1 MTRRCVCLSSR
12 ELARR
17 EIVEA
22 RMRPYFVVVPSPT
35 LDDDLCFGTRA
46 EPFEAEALVA
56 EFAVEAFRD
65 AILPRLARLDQRGAD
80 AGATIHDSS
89 AFDTNSGPL
98 SLRRKAGAPRSLTRR
113 ARTSITRGERMRLA
127 TSIAS
132 PSLVNSSVTVRHL
145 SCWPLAQRSNTKS

>member
-1 MTRRCVCLSSR
+1 
-12 ELARR
+12 
-17 EIVEA
+17 
-22 RMRPYFVVVPSPT
+22 MRPYFVVVPSPT

-80 AGATIHDSS
+80 AVCD
-89 AFDTNSGPL
+89 DPRQQR
-98 SLRRKAGAPRSLTRR
+98 LRYELWAVIAAQKGRCAALADQTR